1 MRKNKGSLTVFAAL
15 SLMLVAAVLFALLEG
30 ARNIELKRLAKI
42 KTDASIESL
51 FACYEK
57 PFWDTYE
64 LLGLDCSDAMG
75 EWSLEE
81 AALFAMDMAGRMGGT
96 DLLGIVPGHVEIT
109 SCMLLTD
116 GEGAVF
122 EKAVASYMK
131 EHLLLDSVKEMYRNY
146 QSMDAIREGC
156 ENVDEAMEAGQEA
169 LENQK
174 NEIDLDDQTKQSQEV
189 ESANNPMNQIEDA
202 KKKGIIALVLPD
214 DMNLS
219 GKQLENTGQLLSKRK
234 KVIGTAGSDT
244 VKNTWYDRAGM
255 NCYLAE
261 YMGNL
266 RQPSEKGE
274 LCYELEYILA
284 GKQNDAEN
292 IKSTFNKLVLIREM
306 ANLTYLLSD
315 VNKVKKVSE
324 MAAILGGASA
334 NPAVAGAVELGILT
348 AWAYAESILD
358 VRTLVNGGKIAIV
371 KSPAQWTCEAEA
383 IAEITSGYQMAK
395 ECSNGITYEQYLES
409 MLFAVS
415 EKEIAFRAMELM
427 ERSLQK
433 LTECE
438 TICLD
443 HFVVSA
449 EIEMTYEWKGIFS
462 PFIWIGNIPGEGYQ
476 TKCSSSYSYISQ

>member
-1 MRKNKGSLTVFAAL
+1 
-15 SLMLVAAVLFALLEG
+15 
-30 ARNIELKRLAKI
+30 
-42 KTDASIESL
+42 
-51 FACYEK
+51 
-57 PFWDTYE
+57 
-64 LLGLDCSDAMG
+64 MG

-96 DLLGIVPGHVEIT
+96 DLLGIVPSHVEIT

-116 GEGAVF
+116 GDGAVF

-146 QSMDAIREGC
+146 QSMDAIRDGC

-174 NEIDLDDQTKQSQEV
+174 NEINLDDQTKQSQEV
-189 ESANNPMNQIEDA
+189 EPVNNPMNQIEDA

-266 RQPSEKGE
+266 RQPAEKGE

-315 VNKVKKVSE
+315 VDKVKKVSE

-334 NPAVAGAVELGILT
+334 KWLFIT
-348 AWAYAESILD
+348 
-358 VRTLVNGGKIAIV
+358 GK
-371 KSPAQWTCEAEA
+371 QRF
-383 IAEITSGYQMAK
+383 
-395 ECSNGITYEQYLES
+395 N
-409 MLFAVS
+409 
-415 EKEIAFRAMELM
+415 
-427 ERSLQK
+427 
-433 LTECE
+433 
-438 TICLD
+438 
-443 HFVVSA
+443 
-449 EIEMTYEWKGIFS
+449 
-462 PFIWIGNIPGEGYQ
+462 
-476 TKCSSSYSYISQ
+476 

>member
-1 MRKNKGSLTVFAAL
+1 M
-15 SLMLVAAVLFALLEG
+15 
-30 ARNIELKRLAKI
+30 
-42 KTDASIESL
+42 
-51 FACYEK
+51 
-57 PFWDTYE
+57 
-64 LLGLDCSDAMG
+64 
-75 EWSLEE
+75 
-81 AALFAMDMAGRMGGT
+81 
-96 DLLGIVPGHVEIT
+96 
-109 SCMLLTD
+109 
-116 GEGAVF
+116 
-122 EKAVASYMK
+122 
-131 EHLLLDSVKEMYRNY
+131 
-146 QSMDAIREGC
+146 
-156 ENVDEAMEAGQEA
+156 
-169 LENQK
+169 
-174 NEIDLDDQTKQSQEV
+174 
-189 ESANNPMNQIEDA
+189 
-202 KKKGIIALVLPD
+202 
-214 DMNLS
+214 
-219 GKQLENTGQLLSKRK
+219 SKRK

-266 RQPSEKGE
+266 RQPAEKGE

-443 HFVVSA
+443 HFP
-449 EIEMTYEWKGIFS
+449 IFLNRTTL
-462 PFIWIGNIPGEGYQ
+462 G
-476 TKCSSSYSYISQ
+476 